1 MSNVNFDF
9 DVQYEAQLAM
19 LDYKNAITEK
29 MNAINA
35 KMEDLS
41 NDWDSQDY
49 RNFKG
54 KLIELTNESSAYKK
68 SEKMASSYYSYLVRC
83 YNEYDYLSST
93 LQQLASQLPKA

>member
-41 NDWDSQDY
+41 NEWDSQDY
-49 RNFKG
+49 RNYKG
-54 KLIELTNESSAYKK
+54 KLIE
-68 SEKMASSYYSYLVRC
+68 
-83 YNEYDYLSST
+83 
-93 LQQLASQLPKA
+93 